1 MDGIQTS
8 KIEEMNAEQ
17 RLAFLQKLVAD
28 QNQADIMGFF
38 ASLTSFEI
46 ANLIESFPYDSR
58 PILWVSVADS
68 VKGEVLSA
76 LSESARAYLVKDL
89 NATEIC
95 EVTHHLD
102 AQDTADILASLQD
115 SRGEDVI
122 ELMALARRDEVN
134 EVLAYDPDAVGRYMH
149 TDVVRIRENVKLE
162 VVQRYLR
169 IKGEIQ
175 KSTQQLMVVDEK
187 NYLLGSLHV
196 VDLLRH
202 EPSLM
207 VTDVMEA
214 PEKVLATMAAIEA
227 AKWLRLKNQNFAA
240 VVDDSGVLVGQLT
253 AADVLALTV
262 EEGDQTVRHLAGVEE
277 ETDLFAPV
285 RKSVNAR
292 TIWLGINLATAFLAA
307 AVIGQFEAVIA
318 QVVALAVLMPVV
330 ASMGGI
336 AGSQTLTLTIRGLAM
351 EKIIGSNQK
360 VLFNKEFVIGLING
374 VIWALVVAM
383 ISQIWFD
390 DVMISLV
397 IGMAILINMSAAGIA
412 GVLIPL
418 FLKRLGQDPALSGAV
433 ILTTVTDVVGFL
445 SFLGLATLLILN

>member
-1 MDGIQTS
+1 METMSVQEIDSMST
-8 KIEEMNAEQ
+8 EEKVI
-17 RLAFLQKLVAD
+17 FLQGLVIDHNSAAIVD
-28 QNQADIMGFF
+28 FF
-38 ASLTSFEI
+38 ADLTGFEI
-46 ANLIESFPYDSR
+46 ANLLESFPYESR
-58 PILWVSVADS
+58 EFLWQSIPDA

-76 LSESARAYLVKDL
+76 LNETARAHLIKNL
-89 NATEIC
+89 NASEIC

-102 AQDTADILASLQD
+102 AQDTADIIESLQD

-169 IKGEIQ
+169 IKAEIQ
-175 KSTQQLMVVDEK
+175 KNTLELMVVDGE
-187 NYLLGSLHV
+187 NHLLGTLHV
-196 VDLLRH
+196 VDLLRYD
-202 EPSLM
+202 PSLL
-207 VTDVMEA
+207 VVDIMET
-214 PEKVLATMAAIEA
+214 PEKVLDTMGAIEA
-227 AKWLRLKNQNFAA
+227 AKLLRFKNQHFAA
-240 VVDDSGVLVGQLT
+240 VVDETGVLVGQLT
-253 AADVLALTV
+253 TVDVLALTV
-262 EEGDQTVRHLAGVEE
+262 EEGDQTVRHLAGVED

-351 EKIIGSNQK
+351 GKVVGSNQS

-374 VIWALVVAM
+374 AIWALVVALT
-383 ISQIWFD
+383 SQIWFD

-397 IGMAILINMSAAGIA
+397 IGMAILINMIAAGIA

-418 FLKRLGQDPALSGAV
+418 VLKRMGQDPALSGAV

-445 SFLGLATLLILN
+445 SFLGLATLFILK